1 MPPTFFKYSS
11 YALQDTLLEHEG
23 VLARAHADALAELRA
38 RATAAPVPADAAA
51 GAQPDVANLF
61 DMLRM
66 ILMRADGVWEAF
78 LDAAERQ
85 LPPADF
91 VVAAIA
97 YHEISHQLRALHLPW
112 QAAQR
117 GAVPS

>member
-1 MPPTFFKYSS
+1 M
-11 YALQDTLLEHEG
+11 
-23 VLARAHADALAELRA
+23 LARAHADALAELRA
-38 RATAAPVPADAAA
+38 RATAAPAPADAAA
-51 GAQPDVANLF
+51 GAQPDVSTLF
-61 DMLRM
+61 DTLRM
-66 ILMRADGVWEAF
+66 VLMRADGVWEAF

-97 YHEISHQLRALHLPW
+97 YYEISHQLRTLHLPW

>member
-1 MPPTFFKYSS
+1 M
-11 YALQDTLLEHEG
+11 EHEG

-38 RATAAPVPADAAA
+38 RATAASTPADAAA
-51 GAQPDVANLF
+51 GAEPGVPDLF
-61 DMLRM
+61 NVLRM
-66 ILMRADGVWEAF
+66 VLMRADGVWEAF

-97 YHEISHQLRALHLPW
+97 YHEISQQLRTLHLPW